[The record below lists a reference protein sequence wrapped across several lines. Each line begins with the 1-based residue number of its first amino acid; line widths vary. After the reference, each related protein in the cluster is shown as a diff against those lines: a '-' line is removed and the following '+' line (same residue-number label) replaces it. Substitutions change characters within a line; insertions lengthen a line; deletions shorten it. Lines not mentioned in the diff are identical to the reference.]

1 MSSRAGCGRRS
12 RISSS
17 RARVSSSSSPRRI
30 ERPCSNG
37 CSSSG
42 GAPSS
47 AVHVYVSPSTPS
59 VSASCEEAKPPLG
72 SAQLAHHVVER
83 LLRDDAVPLLAGEQP
98 RVEVRRDEERVVVE
112 HLLEV
117 RHEPLRVDRVAVEA
131 AADEVVHPAGRHP
144 VEREPDRIE
153 RAAPQEE
160 LEHRR
165 RRELRRVAEAAPAR
179 VELRDE
185 PALRLGEQR
194 LGRAARA
201 TARSRPIAAA
211 RRRAPPPARR
221 RPPAARGTRRRPRA
235 APAGTR
241 AARAA
246 ARAGSTCRRR
256 TARRRA

>member
-1 MSSRAGCGRRS
+1 MLERLQQLRRRALLRRP
-12 RISSS
+12 RV
-17 RARVSSSSSPRRI
+17 RQPLDAVGVGVLRRGEAAARQ
-30 ERPCSNG
+30 
-37 CSSSG
+37 
-42 GAPSS
+42 
-47 AVHVYVSPSTPS
+47 
-59 VSASCEEAKPPLG
+59 
-72 SAQLAHHVVER
+72 AQLAHHVVER
-83 LLRDDAVPLLAGEQP
+83 LLRHVAVPLLAGEQP

-144 VEREPDRIE
+144 VEREPHRVE
-153 RAAPQEE
+153 RAPPQEE

-165 RRELRRVAEAAPAR
+165 GRELRRVPEAAPAR
-179 VELRDE
+179 VELRDQA
-185 PALRLGEQR
+185 ALRLGEQR
-194 LGRAARA
+194 LGERLARRLA
-201 TARSRPIAAA
+201 SRPTAAA
-211 RRRAPPPARR
+211 RRRAPPPAPR

-246 ARAGSTCRRR
+246 APAGSRCRRR